1 MAEDVV
7 FTPVRQLAEG
17 IRARRLSPV
26 ALARPSW
33 IGWSAWAHA
42 TTRWSR

>member
-1 MAEDVV
+1 VMAEDVV

-26 ALARPSW
+26 TLA
-33 IGWSAWAHA
+33 
-42 TTRWSR
+42 